1 MRNCKEQ
8 PNRNEEY
15 SATMKNP
22 LNRIKKIPNDTEKLM
37 SELQDRGVESHCSWM
52 EKKEKKWD
60 EIKSPLKQHQLL

>member
-52 EKKEKKWD
+52 EKKEKK
-60 EIKSPLKQHQLL
+60 